1 MLRMPYRQMAIQVE
15 KQLGTRVSHVQIKRD
30 VDALVAQWREE
41 QKPDDRQRWIDQ
53 QNMTLDGLEQE
64 CVRKRLQDGVKQAE
78 QIMAMVREVMDEKG
92 SGRIERLLRTI
103 VPNGRDMIDTHLN
116 ILKRRAALNGSDAP
130 SKLAVGLLPAAVDY
144 TPADA
149 VRYMDAATMGLVA
162 EVDAKVLPESPGGN
176 GAGGNGTG
184 QKD

>member
-1 MLRMPYRQMAIQVE
+1 MAKTGKDGKLYPTDRERDHRTDAAITLISNGVLDGQA
-15 KQLGTRVSHVQIKRD
+15 KQLLSDKFQCSARTAGTYLSRARARLREHDGRPIDDVRSEALEWYRKIIRDASASVRDRIK
-30 VDALVAQWREE
+30 A
-41 QKPDDRQRWIDQ
+41 
-53 QNMTLDGLEQE
+53 
-64 CVRKRLQDGVKQAE
+64 
-78 QIMAMVREVMDEKG
+78 
-92 SGRIERLLRTI
+92 RT
-103 VPNGRDMIDTHLN
+103 RMDMILG
-116 ILKRRAALNGSDAP
+116 IDAP
-130 SKLAVGLLPAAVDY
+130 TRHLIGAEHEAVDY